1 MKRTNFN
8 RKLKNINKK
17 VTLSKTKHV
26 EVENKLNELSSE
38 IKLLPTK
45 GYIGKIY
52 FTSSFGFENTF
63 AYQPIFIIYTKKR

>member
-17 VTLSKTKHV
+17 ITLSKTKYV
-26 EVENKLNELSSE
+26 EVENKLKELSSE
-38 IKLLPTK
+38 IKLLLTK

-52 FTSSFGFENTF
+52 FTSSSGFQNTF
-63 AYQPIFIIYTKKR
+63 AYQPIH